1 MLNLD
6 DLILFSTIID
16 SGSLTQASKKM
27 GVPKSK
33 LSRRLANLEAEL
45 GYQLLV
51 RTTRKQELTE
61 SGMLLYRSCKPHL
74 EALSNVEN
82 DLHELNTTPKGT
94 LNILL
99 PIEFFNQ
106 VISTIVTNYAKQ
118 YPDVIVQCSH
128 YSSELPEENY
138 HYDLIFVLHENDL
151 ANTTWVGKQ
160 LLSFPQ
166 SIYAGVDYDTQH
178 LQVPEDLEKEH
189 CITSNVNAQWLF
201 RDKRKIQLISVK
213 EKMVLSSPQMRLE
226 ATSQHLGVA
235 KLPDYLC
242 QSNGQLLNVKRIQLS
257 KDPVALKLTVLYQ
270 SRSIAF
276 KTRKFL
282 EYFQSNIGCLT

>member
-16 SGSLTQASKKM
+16 SGSLTKASKKM

-33 LSRRLANLEAEL
+33 LSRRLANLEADL
-45 GYQLLV
+45 GYQLLI

-61 SGMLLYRSCKPHL
+61 SGLLLYRSCKPHL
-74 EALSNVEN
+74 EALSSVEN
-82 DLHELNTTPKGT
+82 DLHELNTMPKGT

-118 YPDVIVQCSH
+118 YPDVVVHCSH

-138 HYDLIFVLHENDL
+138 NYDLIFVLHENDL
-151 ANTTWVGKQ
+151 ANTNWVGKQ

-166 SIYAGVDYDTQH
+166 SIYSGIGYETDH
-178 LQVPEDLEKEH
+178 LKVPEDLEKEH

-213 EKMVLSSPQMRLE
+213 EKIVLSSPKMRLE
-226 ATSQHLGVA
+226 ATTQDLGVS

-242 QSNGQLLNVKRIQLS
+242 QSNRKLLNVKRIQLS

-282 EYFQSNIGCLT
+282 EYFQSNIGGLA

>member
-33 LSRRLANLEAEL
+33 LSRRLANLENEL
-45 GYQLLV
+45 GYQLLI

-61 SGMLLYRSCKPHL
+61 SGLLLYRSCKPHL
-74 EALSNVEN
+74 EALSGVEN
-82 DLHELNTTPKGT
+82 DIHELNTAPKGS

-99 PIEFFNQ
+99 PIEFFNE
-106 VISTIVTNYAKQ
+106 VISTIVTDFAKQ
-118 YPDVIVQCSH
+118 YPDVVVHCSH

-138 HYDLIFVLHENDL
+138 HYDLIFVLHETDL
-151 ANTTWVGKQ
+151 ANTRWVGKQ

-166 SIYAGVDYDTQH
+166 SIYAGVDYQTQQ
-178 LQVPEDLEKEH
+178 LKKPEDLEKEH
-189 CITSNVNAQWLF
+189 CITSNINAQWLF
-201 RDKRKIQLISVK
+201 RDKLKIQLISVT
-213 EKMVLSSPQMRLE
+213 EKIVLSSPQMRLA
-226 ATSQHLGVA
+226 ATSQNLGVA

-242 QSNGQLLNVKRIQLS
+242 QSNGKLLNVKRVQLS

>member
-6 DLILFSTIID
+6 DLTFFSTIID
-16 SGSLTQASKKM
+16 SGSLTAASKKL
-27 GVPKSK
+27 GIPKSK
-33 LSRRLANLEAEL
+33 LSRRLTNLEQDL
-45 GYQLLV
+45 GYQLLN

-61 SGMLLYRSCKPHL
+61 SGLLLYRSCKPHL
-74 EALSNVEN
+74 EALSQVEN

-106 VISTIVTNYAKQ
+106 VISSIVTNYAKQ
-118 YPDVIVQCSH
+118 YPDVMVNCSH
-128 YSSELPEENY
+128 YSTALPEENY
-138 HYDLIFVLHENDL
+138 HYDLIFVLHETDL
-151 ANTTWVGKQ
+151 ADTNWVGKQ

-166 SIYAGVDYDTQH
+166 SLYSGNDYSSQH
-178 LQVPEDLEKEH
+178 LKTPEDIENEH
-189 CITSNVNAQWLF
+189 CITSTANAQWLF
-201 RDKRKIQLISVK
+201 RDKHKVQLISVQPK
-213 EKMVLSSPQMRLE
+213 IILSSPQMRLQ
-226 ATSQHLGVA
+226 ATTQNLGIA

-242 QSNGQLLNVKRIQLS
+242 QSNHEPLNVKRIQLD
-257 KDPVALKLTVLYQ
+257 KEPVALKLTVLYQ

-282 EYFQSNIGCLT
+282 EYFQSNIGCLE

>member
-242 QSNGQLLNVKRIQLS
+242 QSNGKLLNVKRIQLS

>member
-6 DLILFSTIID
+6 DLTFFSSIID
-16 SGSLTQASKKM
+16 TGSLTQAAKTM

-45 GYQLLV
+45 GYQLLI

-61 SGMLLYRSCKPHL
+61 SGLLLYRSCKPHL
-74 EALSNVEN
+74 EALSHVEN

-118 YPDVIVQCSH
+118 YPDVMVHCSH
-128 YSSELPEENY
+128 YSSELPEESY
-138 HYDLIFVLHENDL
+138 HYDLIFVLHESDL
-151 ANTTWVGKQ
+151 ANTNWVGKQ

-166 SIYAGVDYDTQH
+166 SIYSGIDYEVEH
-178 LQVPEDLEKEH
+178 LKVPEDLEKEQ

-201 RDKRKIQLISVK
+201 RDKRKIQLISVQ
-213 EKMVLSSPQMRLE
+213 EKMVLSSPQMRLQ
-226 ATSQHLGVA
+226 ATAQHLGIA

-242 QSNGQLLNVKRIQLS
+242 HSNEKLSNVKRIQLS

-282 EYFQSNIGCLT
+282 EYFQSNIGCLS

>member
-16 SGSLTQASKKM
+16 SGSLTQAAKKM

-33 LSRRLANLEAEL
+33 LSRRLANLEADL
-45 GYQLLV
+45 GYQLLI

-61 SGMLLYRSCKPHL
+61 SGLMLYRSCKPHL
-74 EALSNVEN
+74 EALSSVEN
-82 DLHELNTTPKGT
+82 DIHELNTAPKGK

-106 VISTIVTNYAKQ
+106 VISKIVTDFAKQ
-118 YPDVIVQCSH
+118 YPDVVVHCSH

-138 HYDLIFVLHENDL
+138 HYDLIFVLHETDL
-151 ANTTWVGKQ
+151 SNTSWIGKQ

-166 SIYAGVDYDTQH
+166 SIYAGLNYETVH
-178 LQVPEDLEKEH
+178 LNTPEDLEKEH
-189 CITSNVNAQWLF
+189 CITSNINAQWLF

-213 EKMVLSSPQMRLE
+213 EKIVLSSPQMRLE
-226 ATSQHLGVA
+226 ATSQDLGVA

-242 QSNGQLLNVKRIQLS
+242 QSNGQLLNVKRVQLS